1 MHKYPTT
8 APTFV
13 ISVYSS
19 EKLDGLC
26 AAAIIFRH
34 ATLAKLPA
42 HFAGFLHPE
51 SLTSE
56 LQELASEKNKLLFL
70 LDCSFAPEHLALIDL
85 AAKTNKIVYTNTT
98 DLSSVKIPAKFS
110 DQHDKKSSAEQAQER
125 FLPHDSAAK
134 QLARLAHEH
143 KFWKIND
150 DRTTKLAD
158 LLLSGY
164 STLELIETLSKGMF
178 WNERFES
185 AHQQFTQKK
194 NAALDELLKTITI
207 KTYLTHRIGF
217 CLANNLISP
226 PEACDKMLSSHA
238 GIDIACC
245 LFRDGRLAFR
255 RRDSGTLD
263 LKAVAEIF
271 GGGGQ
276 PYASGAK
283 LIHPIS
289 KENFT
294 ETLFKIDTALKAH
307 FVGNA

>member
-1 MHKYPTT
+1 M
-8 APTFV
+8 
-13 ISVYSS
+13 ISVYTS

-51 SLTSE
+51 SLPTE
-56 LQELASEKNKLLFL
+56 LQELAREKNKLIFL
-70 LDCSFAPEHLALIDL
+70 LDSSFTPEHLAVIDII
-85 AAKTNKIVYTNTT
+85 AKTNKIVYTNTT
-98 DLSSVKIPAKFS
+98 DLSSIKIPARFS

-125 FLPHDSAAK
+125 FLPNDSVAK
-134 QLARLAHEH
+134 QLAHIAHEH

-164 STLELIETLSKGMF
+164 STLELIETLSRGMY
-178 WNERFES
+178 WNDRFET

-217 CLANNLISP
+217 CLASNFISP

-245 LFRDGRLAFR
+245 LFRDGRIAFR

-263 LKAVAEIF
+263 LKAIAEIF

-283 LIHPIS
+283 LAQQIS
-289 KENFT
+289 KDSYPDV
-294 ETLFKIDTALKAH
+294 LFKIDTALRNH
-307 FVGNA
+307 LFSIHS